1 MPIPEAILN
10 QMKCCLF
17 NDGHI
22 AIEPILVSCGSSVCK
37 KCVVGSKEEVIKCF
51 SCNENHKKSE
61 IIKGPLNKVAESLVQ
76 KFLNDLFEYV
86 ETAIKKCSASVKG
99 ILIKNKNSINILK

>member
-17 NDGHI
+17 NDVHI

-37 KCVVGSKEEVIKCF
+37 KCVVGS
-51 SCNENHKKSE
+51 
-61 IIKGPLNKVAESLVQ
+61 
-76 KFLNDLFEYV
+76 
-86 ETAIKKCSASVKG
+86 
-99 ILIKNKNSINILK
+99 

>member
-22 AIEPILVSCGSSVCK
+22 AIEPILVSCGSSVCR
-37 KCVVGSKEEVIKCF
+37 KCVDDSKEEAIKCF
-51 SCNENHKKSE
+51 GCNEYHKKSD

-76 KFLNDLFEYV
+76 TFLNDLFEYV
-86 ETAIKKCSASVKG
+86 ETTTQKCSESVKG
-99 ILIKNKNSINILK
+99 ILT